1 MKRRKFI
8 KTAALA
14 STAALSPAFLK
25 GTSFKRLLN
34 SRSGKTLVVIQL
46 SGGNDGLNTIIPYRN
61 DLYYQYRP
69 GIGIAAKEVLRISDQ
84 LGFHPSLSPLRKWY
98 DKGYMSIINNV
109 GYPNPSRSHFRSMDI
124 WQTASG
130 SEDYWST
137 GWLGR
142 YLDSDCSSS
151 CSISYAMDVDYGLS
165 MALRGS
171 ERSGFAMNKPKD
183 LREATRNSFLETI
196 AHEGH
201 HHEEENVAYLY
212 KTLTDTQ
219 EAADY
224 LLEKS
229 RVHRSRISYPKG
241 GFAKDLKQIAELM
254 TADTD
259 TRIYYVSLSG
269 FDTHYSQK
277 GKQAQLLEEYAGAV
291 SAFLED
297 LEHNNLLDDTLVMTF
312 SEFGRR
318 VAQNGSNGTDHG
330 TANNLY
336 LMSGELSKPG
346 FYNDGPNLSQLVNED
361 LDYEID
367 FRRIYATIIENWL
380 EGDAREVLQG
390 RFSAMDII

>member
-1 MKRRKFI
+1 MKRRNFI

-14 STAALSPAFLK
+14 STAALSPAFLR
-25 GTSFKRLLN
+25 GSSFGRLLN

-61 DLYYQYRP
+61 DLYYQNRP
-69 GIGIAAKEVLRISDQ
+69 SIGIPVNDVLRVSDE
-84 LGFHPSLSPLRKWY
+84 LGFHPSLAPLRKWY
-98 DKGYMSIINNV
+98 DQGLMSIINNV

-130 SEDYWST
+130 SSDYWST

-142 YLDSDCSSS
+142 YLDSECGSDCSVLH
-151 CSISYAMDVDYGLS
+151 AMDVDYGLS
-165 MALRGS
+165 IALRGA
-171 ERSGFAMNKPKD
+171 ERSGFAMNKPQD
-183 LREATRNSFLETI
+183 LRNATKNPFLESI
-196 AHEGH
+196 APIGH
-201 HHEEENVAYLY
+201 DHKEENVAYLY

-224 LLEKS
+224 LFEKS

-241 GFAKDLKQIAELM
+241 GFAKDLRQVAELM

-259 TRIYYVSLSG
+259 TRIYYVSLGG

-277 GKQAQLLEEYAGAV
+277 GKQAQLLKEYAAGV

-336 LMSGELSKPG
+336 LMSGELRKPG

-361 LDYEID
+361 LAYEID
-367 FRRIYATIIENWL
+367 FRRIYATIIEKWL
-380 EGDAREVLQG
+380 NGDASEVLRG
-390 RFSAMDII
+390 RFAAMDLV